1 MSAQAMAPQIRR
13 IVRETDPTLPVH
25 NVASMDQIVASSISS
40 PRSYAVVS
48 GVFAVVALVM
58 AMIGLYSVMSY
69 FVGQR
74 TREFGVR
81 MALGAGR
88 REVLW
93 LVLRQGFA
101 LTSGGI
107 VLGLAG
113 GAATTHFLDTMLFGL
128 EPLDA
133 TTFAAAAVV
142 FMTVAALACLIPARH
157 ATNVD
162 PLVAL
167 RSE

>member
-1 MSAQAMAPQIRR
+1 
-13 IVRETDPTLPVH
+13 
-25 NVASMDQIVASSISS
+25 
-40 PRSYAVVS
+40 
-48 GVFAVVALVM
+48 
-58 AMIGLYSVMSY
+58 
-69 FVGQR
+69 
-74 TREFGVR
+74 
-81 MALGAGR
+81 
-88 REVLW
+88 
-93 LVLRQGFA
+93 
-101 LTSGGI
+101 